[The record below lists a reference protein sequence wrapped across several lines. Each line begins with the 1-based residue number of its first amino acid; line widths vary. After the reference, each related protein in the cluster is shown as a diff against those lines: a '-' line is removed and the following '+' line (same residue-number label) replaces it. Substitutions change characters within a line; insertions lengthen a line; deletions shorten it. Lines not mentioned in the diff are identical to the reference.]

1 MPTPDEIREQQR
13 QTWDQFSAGW
23 TKWDELVLRML
34 EPVGDEMIR
43 SLELRGDEQHLDIAA
58 GTGEPGLTIAGLLPR
73 GRVVLTDLSAGML
86 EAAGRN
92 ATARGLENVELR
104 ECSVEALPFEDA
116 SFDTISCR
124 FGFMFFPDISA
135 AVSELVRVLRPTGR
149 ISTSVWAEPPGN
161 PWATIPMAAISAEVE
176 LPAPAPD
183 APGLFRCAAPGAIAG
198 VFRDAGLRDVVE
210 SEVRSMLEPSSVE
223 EYWTFMTEV
232 AAPVVSGLASADD
245 AARER
250 IRAAAFEQ
258 VRAFEVDGRPSIPI
272 HARCIA
278 AKR

>member
-1 MPTPDEIREQQR
+1 
-13 QTWDQFSAGW
+13 
-23 TKWDELVLRML
+23 
-34 EPVGDEMIR
+34 
-43 SLELRGDEQHLDIAA
+43 
-58 GTGEPGLTIAGLLPR
+58 
-73 GRVVLTDLSAGML
+73 
-86 EAAGRN
+86 
-92 ATARGLENVELR
+92 
-104 ECSVEALPFEDA
+104 
-116 SFDTISCR
+116 
-124 FGFMFFPDISA
+124 
-135 AVSELVRVLRPTGR
+135 
-149 ISTSVWAEPPGN
+149 
-161 PWATIPMAAISAEVE
+161 MAAIGAEVE